1 MRGNERIE
9 HMRNGNGNEISMN
22 DLIEAGVLSI
32 DGVDTDG
39 GILLEIDWD
48 VLKEY
53 DEDLYL
59 RFREAEMMGEM
70 IQ

>member
-1 MRGNERIE
+1 
-9 HMRNGNGNEISMN
+9 MRNGNGNEISMN

>member
-39 GILLEIDWD
+39 GILLGIVWD

-53 DEDLYL
+53 DEVLYL